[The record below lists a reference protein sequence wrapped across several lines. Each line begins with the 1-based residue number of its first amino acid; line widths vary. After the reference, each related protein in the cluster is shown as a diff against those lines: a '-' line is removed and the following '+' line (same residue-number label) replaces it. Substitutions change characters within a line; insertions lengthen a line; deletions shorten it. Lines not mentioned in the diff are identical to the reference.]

1 MDALMGI
8 FAALGLSTA
17 AGLNAYVPILTV
29 GLLARFTDLISLPAP
44 WDRLEDPV
52 VLGVVATIAVLD
64 FVGDKVPVI
73 DHVLHAVG
81 VVVAP
86 VVGGLLA
93 LGTANVVDMDP
104 AFVVILGVAAALA
117 THLGR
122 TAARP
127 VSTATTGGIGNPI
140 LSLGEDG
147 SSALLS
153 VMAVIAPFAAFVLAV
168 AVLLAVAFVWRRWR
182 AVGTRLQGRDPGAS

>member
-1 MDALMGI
+1 MDAVMGV

-17 AGLNAYVPILTV
+17 AGLNAYIPILTV
-29 GLLARFTDLISLPAP
+29 GLLARFTDLVTLPAP

-52 VLGVVATIAVLD
+52 VLGVVAAIAICD
-64 FVGDKVPVI
+64 FVGDKIPVI
-73 DHVLHAVG
+73 DHVLHAIG

-93 LGTANVVDMDP
+93 LGTANVVDIDP
-104 AFVVILGVAAALA
+104 GFVVLLGVAASLA
-117 THLGR
+117 THLTR

-127 VSTATTGGIGNPI
+127 ISTAVTGGLGNPV

-147 SSALLS
+147 SSAVLS
-153 VMAVIAPFAAFVLAV
+153 VAAVVAPLLAAVLAV
-168 AVLLAVAFVWRRWR
+168 IVLVLVVVLWRRAVAARP
-182 AVGTRLQGRDPGAS
+182 GRGSPAP